1 MSKLCYFHIYL
12 FKLICI
18 WKLLKMY
25 IFLTKCSFIT
35 SPNNMGKISDL
46 DKSDFNNK
54 LLINCYCI
62 QLIEGEQNMKN
73 VNILNFITI

>member
-1 MSKLCYFHIYL
+1 
-12 FKLICI
+12 
-18 WKLLKMY
+18 MY